1 MESQRLRFAAAI
13 SSTISDADGQHDP
26 RGQQFPQSHS
36 FIRDISHLCDVFR
49 TFNVKNISPPQ
60 RLVKEKVNYFSLSP
74 GFQTQNFK
82 QMFVFLLQIK
92 NFLV

>member
-1 MESQRLRFAAAI
+1 MESQRLKFAAAI

-36 FIRDISHLCDVFR
+36 FIRDISLLCDVFR
-49 TFNVKNISPPQ
+49 TFNVTNISSPQ

-74 GFQTQNFK
+74 GFRTQNFK
-82 QMFVFLLQIK
+82 QLFVFLLQIK

>member
-49 TFNVKNISPPQ
+49 TFNVKNISSPQ

-82 QMFVFLLQIK
+82 QMFVFLLQIEK
-92 NFLV
+92 YLV